1 MNFFEI
7 GDMFKF
13 FTFLF
18 QGGYLEGQVWFSDEL
33 LKQPFCL
40 KIALIADSERVRTRA
55 DSCELVK
62 ARIHPNMLYITRHVE
77 ICCSIT
83 PIQIEI

>member
-1 MNFFEI
+1 M
-7 GDMFKF
+7 
-13 FTFLF
+13 
-18 QGGYLEGQVWFSDEL
+18 WFSDEL

-77 ICCSIT
+77 ICFSTVPFDADIFLLIVPADT
-83 PIQIEI
+83 LFFMKLLKLV

>member
-1 MNFFEI
+1 
-7 GDMFKF
+7 MFKF